1 MKLVP
6 KCVNC
11 GKELMT
17 EQYIDGAIRN
27 RLTTD
32 YDEVTYELNDGS
44 KMRVAVCKKCQ
55 KAKKKVDNETV
66 LKNVKS
72 AWKRELTRISDTGVK
87 SVDVKYADTKIVKA
101 SNDELVNPK
110 PEPKPIKPIV
120 IDKPKKEK

>member
-17 EQYIDGAIRN
+17 EQYIDGQIRN

-32 YDEVTYELNDGS
+32 YDEVLYKLNDGS
-44 KMRVAVCKKCQ
+44 SMRVAVCKKCQ
-55 KAKKKVDNETV
+55 KAKKKVDNEVV

-87 SVDVKYADTKIVKA
+87 SVDVKYADTKIVSA
-101 SNDELVNPK
+101 SNDK
-110 PEPKPIKPIV
+110 PTKPIV

>member
-11 GKELMT
+11 GRELQI
-17 EQYIDGAIRN
+17 EQYIDGKIVN

-32 YDEVTYELNDGS
+32 YGEVTYELNNGS

-55 KAKKKVDNETV
+55 KAKKKVDNEEV
-66 LKNVKS
+66 LSNVKS
-72 AWKRELTRISDTGVK
+72 AWKRELTRVSDTGVK
-87 SVDVKYADTKIVKA
+87 SVDTKYADTKIVKA
-101 SNDELVNPK
+101 SNDEKPK
-110 PEPKPIKPIV
+110 PIVPIKPIV